1 MRMKRIKSAVL
12 LGALACIPLMAG
24 GCKPGRASDDAGR
37 RVSSAKS
44 HSGSASARKVP
55 RPKRGSTLMGGG
67 SLSAGGSS
75 LSAGSS
81 LTGGSS
87 TRGPDSGAA
96 PSRGGG
102 L

>member
-1 MRMKRIKSAVL
+1 MRVKRIKSAVL
-12 LGALACIPLMAG
+12 MGALACIPLMAG
-24 GCKPGRASDDAGR
+24 GCKPARASDDAGSR
-37 RVSSAKS
+37 ISSAKS
-44 HSGSASARKVP
+44 HSGVASARKVP

-67 SLSAGGSS
+67 S

>member
-1 MRMKRIKSAVL
+1 MRVKRIKSAML

-24 GCKPGRASDDAGR
+24 GCKQARPLDDPGR

-44 HSGSASARKVP
+44 DSGLASARKAP
-55 RPKRGSTLMGGG
+55 RPKRGSSLMGGG
-67 SLSAGGSS
+67 SLSAGSS
-75 LSAGSS
+75 LS
-81 LTGGSS
+81 GGSS
-87 TRGPDSGAA
+87 TRGPDSGTA